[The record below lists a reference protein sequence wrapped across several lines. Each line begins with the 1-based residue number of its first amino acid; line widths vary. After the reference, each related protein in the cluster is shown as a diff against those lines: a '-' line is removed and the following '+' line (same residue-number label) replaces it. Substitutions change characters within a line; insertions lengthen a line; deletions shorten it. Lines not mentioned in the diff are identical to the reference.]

1 MRTKRRRRKSRRVE
15 RLRRLFP
22 DEVEYHRDDDF
33 VVTCPTRLCFVP
45 TPIDA
50 VIRILEH
57 LDPEPGTRVVDLGCG
72 DGRFVAAAAY
82 LYGCRGIGVDVRED
96 VLQVARR
103 KCETLGV
110 EDKTVFI
117 RADVREV
124 DLRGLRP
131 DIVFV
136 YLLPS
141 LLRELSDDLAACD
154 ATIVSYTFPIDSLG
168 PPKVLKLDERRR
180 AYVYER

>member
-1 MRTKRRRRKSRRVE
+1 MRTGNRRKAE

-50 VIRILEH
+50 VIRILER
-57 LDPEPGTRVVDLGCG
+57 LRPGPEDLVVDLGCG

-82 LYGCRGIGVDVRED
+82 LCGCRGVGVDARED
-96 VLQVARR
+96 VLRVARR

-110 EDKTVFI
+110 DDKTTFI

-124 DLRGLRP
+124 DLRGLDP
-131 DIVFV
+131 DLVFV
-136 YLLPS
+136 YLFPS
-141 LLRELSDDLAACD
+141 LLRELAEELAACG
-154 ATIVSYTFPIDSLG
+154 ATVVSYTFPIEALG
-168 PPKVLKLDERRR
+168 PARVLKLGERRR
-180 AYVYER
+180 AYVYEP